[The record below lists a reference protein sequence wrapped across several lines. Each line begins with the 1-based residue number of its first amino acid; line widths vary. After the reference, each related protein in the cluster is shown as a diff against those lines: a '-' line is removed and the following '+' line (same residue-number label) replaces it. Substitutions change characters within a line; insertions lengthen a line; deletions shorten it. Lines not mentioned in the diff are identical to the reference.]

1 MSSARWGSLALAA
14 LAVAVGLACAPRA
27 RPLGG
32 TPVPEVRLPNTRL
45 PAGHRRIIFRW
56 EYVDPSI
63 GARGEGV
70 ARIAPP
76 DSVRLDFFLDGG
88 LGGGYAIVVG
98 ESVFSPAEAQAKLFL
113 PPPPLLWS
121 TLGRLAVPP
130 AADTTAS
137 ADGSTLRADIG
148 RDPVWRA
155 TFDRDR
161 LVRLER
167 IDGGRV
173 REWVSRASNDDV
185 RYENEQGQRVLTLKV
200 TKSDGVP
207 AFDPAIWHP

>member
-1 MSSARWGSLALAA
+1 MTTMIRKASAA
-14 LAVAVGLACAPRA
+14 LLTVLSGLACAPRA
-27 RPLGG
+27 KPLGG
-32 TPVPEVRLPNTRL
+32 APVPEVRLPDTRL
-45 PAGHRRIIFRW
+45 AAGHRRIIFRW
-56 EYVDPSI
+56 EYTDPSI
-63 GARGEGV
+63 GARGDGV

-88 LGGGYAIVVG
+88 LGGGYAIVLG
-98 ESVFSPAEAQAKLFL
+98 DSVFSPTGAQALRFL

-130 AADTTAS
+130 AADTAARTE
-137 ADGSTLRADIG
+137 GSILRADIG

-173 REWVSRASNDDV
+173 LEWVSRAGDDAV
-185 RYENEQGQRVLTLKV
+185 RYENERGQRVLTLKV
-200 TKSDGVP
+200 TKSEGVSEL
-207 AFDPAIWHP
+207 DPTIWLR